1 MKRLQ
6 KFLFLVLSVTVFSCA
21 EETDVESNTFSHEL
35 QATIPAYQ
43 IQENTR
49 VSISQD
55 LKTFTWSDGDK
66 LGLYYEGTEEDGGAW
81 FKIKHGGSS
90 LGTFTNEGYA
100 LKPFKT
106 YYAFYPHDYYATVTA
121 SPVNFGGMVQTE
133 NGGTAHIGER
143 NYMYAVASTNAQGD
157 INLNFRNLCAVIQLQ
172 FSAPVAGTY
181 TSVGLSAEN
190 AIFTLKGTASMKDG
204 SITTTEYTKDLQ
216 LSLGNGIDLQQ
227 NEAFTANLLMAP
239 GNFRAET
246 FTVSLSV
253 DGKLYKCTLPGINVE
268 AGKAY
273 CLAADGYSLNGY
285 YKSTDYSMDKT
296 LAQTFQIASQGESS
310 GADII
315 IVGDGFTD
323 TDIASGYYD
332 QVMQQAYED
341 FFAIEPFTT
350 LRPKFNVYSV
360 YAVSE
365 NQKMTDAPSGGIN
378 GAKDIEGV
386 STCFSTQFE
395 DNSTATS
402 GDNDKVFEY
411 AKVALG
417 ANANSRINSAL
428 VLVMINAERYSG
440 TCHYTITP
448 NAPDDFAKFSTAVAY
463 IPLGIAI
470 NGKDATTMRRAILHH
485 EANGHGFGKLD
496 DEYAGNETTSINTGI
511 WNELKEFHNK
521 GFYRNADAYVDEYI
535 ASQLPSWEVT
545 STSNV
550 YWHSLFDTA
559 NDYETSESLGVYLG
573 GHTYDYFFCR
583 PTDNSIMRNNF
594 GGFNAPSRWAIYY
607 RAMKLT
613 GSTAASSFEDSLNEF
628 LAWDRTIDYSQQNA
642 QNLTRAASTQIP
654 GMKPLGK
661 VQIHYG
667 KWVNGHFVE
676 TK

>member
-21 EETDVESNTFSHEL
+21 EENNIETNTSNHEL

-121 SPVNFGGMVQTE
+121 CPVNFGGMVQTE

-172 FSAPVAGTY
+172 FSAPIAGTY

-190 AIFTLKGTASMKDG
+190 AVFTLKGTASMKDG

-239 GNFRAET
+239 GNFSAET

-273 CLAADGYSLNGY
+273 RLAADGYSLNGY

-365 NQKMTDAPSGGIN
+365 NQKMTEAPSDGIN

-417 ANANSRINSAL
+417 TNANSRINRAL

-440 TCHYTITP
+440 TCSYYI
-448 NAPDDFAKFSTAVAY
+448 ADDSSNDYAMISPAVAY

-485 EANGHGFGKLD
+485 EANGHGFGKLA
-496 DEYAGNETTSINTGI
+496 DEYWGSYVPVDITGA
-511 WNELKEFHNK
+511 WENLEYMHGL
-521 GFYRNADAYVDEYI
+521 GFYRNTDIHVNSEKAAE
-535 ASQLPSWEVT
+535 T
-545 STSNV
+545 SRPETTPENV
-550 YWHSLFDTA
+550 YWHSLFNTA
-559 NDYETSESLGVYLG
+559 NQYETSESIGVYEG
-573 GHTYDYFFCR
+573 GNTFIYYFCR

-594 GGFNAPSRWAIYY
+594 GGFNAPSRWAIFY

-628 LAWDRTIDYSQQNA
+628 LAWDRTIDYSQLNA